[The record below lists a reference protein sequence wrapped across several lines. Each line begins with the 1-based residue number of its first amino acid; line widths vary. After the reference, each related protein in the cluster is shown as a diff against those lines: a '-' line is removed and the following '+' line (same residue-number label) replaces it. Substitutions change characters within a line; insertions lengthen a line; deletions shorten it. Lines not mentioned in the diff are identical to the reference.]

1 MGHAP
6 GVVRTLRYRKGFF
19 GRPFSELTQQVMRG
33 PSPWSVGE
41 RELFAAFVSRI
52 NQCVFWTKAHSA
64 VAEAALGDGTARPVL
79 DDYRTAPIDEKLRA
93 ILGLLETFTLDPEQ
107 LTTSGIRAVLA
118 AGVTREAVR
127 DAFYV
132 AFLFNTYDRLADT
145 LGWELPDQR
154 YYAKAGQ
161 FLLKKGYL

>member
-1 MGHAP
+1 M
-6 GVVRTLRYRKGFF
+6 
-19 GRPFSELTQQVMRG
+19 
-33 PSPWSVGE
+33 
-41 RELFAAFVSRI
+41 
-52 NQCVFWTKAHSA
+52 
-64 VAEAALGDGTARPVL
+64 
-79 DDYRTAPIDEKLRA
+79 
-93 ILGLLETFTLDPEQ
+93 LGLLETFTLDPEN
-107 LTTSGIRAVLA
+107 LNASGIRAVLA
-118 AGVTREAVR
+118 TGVTREAVR